1 VTEITDTPSN
11 RSVGQR
17 VGPQGLHPALRL
29 ALPLALMAGIFYFS
43 AQSYDGAEL
52 AWWEVFARKLGH
64 FTGYLVLALAWAW
77 ALEALVD
84 RPRLWAAAISFAYAC
99 SDEYHQTFVDG
110 RTGKV
115 LDVGIDTL
123 GIAAALLL
131 VAPALLRRRRARG

>member
-17 VGPQGLHPALRL
+17 ARPEGLHPALRL

-43 AQSYDGAEL
+43 AQPYDGAGL

-64 FTGYLVLALAWAW
+64 FSGYLVLALAWAW
-77 ALEALVD
+77 ALEALID

-99 SDEYHQTFVDG
+99 SDEFHQTFVDG

-123 GIAAALLL
+123 GIAAALLV
-131 VAPALLRRRRARG
+131 VAPALARRRRARG

>member
-1 VTEITDTPSN
+1 
-11 RSVGQR
+11 
-17 VGPQGLHPALRL
+17 L
-29 ALPLALMAGIFYFS
+29 ALPVALMAGIFYFS
-43 AQSYDGAEL
+43 AQTYDGAGL

-77 ALEALVD
+77 ALETLVE

-115 LDVGIDTL
+115 LDIGIDTL
-123 GIAAALLL
+123 GIAAALLV
-131 VAPALLRRRRARG
+131 VAPALVRRRRARD